1 MNATVKTAMA
11 LLVAGTV
18 TAGFSKA
25 PEEEMTSAKAD
36 GMEKCYGIVKAG
48 ANDCA
53 GAGHSCAG
61 QATADA
67 SGAEFIAVPA
77 GTCEKLAGG
86 STTSS

>member
-1 MNATVKTAMA
+1 MNTTVKTAMA

-25 PEEEMTSAKAD
+25 PEEEMAAASAD
-36 GMEKCYGIVKAG
+36 MEKCYGVVKAG

-61 QATADA
+61 QASTDA
-67 SGAEFIAVPA
+67 SGAEFVMVPA
-77 GTCEKLAGG
+77 GSCEKLTGG

>member
-1 MNATVKTAMA
+1 MSNTVKMAMA

-18 TAGFSKA
+18 TAGFSEA
-25 PEEEMTSAKAD
+25 PEEEMTAASQD
-36 GMEKCYGIVKAG
+36 SMEKCYGIVKAG

-61 QATADA
+61 QASADA
-67 SGAEFIAVPA
+67 SGTEFIVVPA